1 MRHEFRGANA
11 KRLAVPERGLALAA
25 AVGVLV
31 KFTYVG
37 YLSLDGAVDDPDV
50 TFL

>member
-1 MRHEFRGANA
+1 VRQEFRGANA

-25 AVGVLV
+25 VGLLV

-37 YLSLDGAVDDPDV
+37 DLSLDGAVDDPDV